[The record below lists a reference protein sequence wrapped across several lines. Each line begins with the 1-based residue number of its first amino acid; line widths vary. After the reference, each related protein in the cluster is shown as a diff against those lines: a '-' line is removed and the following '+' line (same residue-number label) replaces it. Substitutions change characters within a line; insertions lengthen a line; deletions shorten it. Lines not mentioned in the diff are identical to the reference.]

1 MVREVKLCYRDG
13 SLKKKKTTK
22 KPYEMKLYYEII
34 VESSKYYN
42 EKKYRFLGGLL
53 LVIFHYTIHNK
64 EPISSHLY
72 FVSYGTNSHIIV
84 VFNSQFQTQF
94 HINS

>member
-1 MVREVKLCYRDG
+1 
-13 SLKKKKTTK
+13 
-22 KPYEMKLYYEII
+22 MKLYYEII

-42 EKKYRFLGGLL
+42 EKTYRFLGGLL

-72 FVSYGTNSHIIV
+72 FVSYGTNSNIIV
-84 VFNSQFQTQF
+84 VFNSQFQT
-94 HINS
+94 NSFILTLAI